1 MLEADAHPIPLR
13 TDLRREGPRAAVRQ
27 SVALGIERTDFD
39 LIEEQLQ
46 ELLLV
51 GGRHQIHQP
60 LELDEIPADQAGIQD
75 PPPTMVDVH
84 LELLDE
90 RPELL
95 LLLAEFLQL
104 RAEVRPEIVLRLD
117 DLDDPADAS
126 C

>member
-1 MLEADAHPIPLR
+1 MLEADAHPVPLR

-27 SVALGIERTDFD
+27 FVALGIEGPDFD
-39 LIEEQLQ
+39 LVEEQLH

-60 LELDEIPADQAGIQD
+60 LKLDEIPTDQVDVQD
-75 PPPTMVDVH
+75 PPPTMIDIH

-95 LLLAEFLQL
+95 LLLAELLQL
-104 RAEVRPEIVLRLD
+104 RAEVRPEIVLGLD
-117 DLDDPADAS
+117 YLDDPADAT